1 MAIEF
6 HMLASPK
13 LHAPVLIEG
22 FPGLGL
28 VGTISASYLVEKLQM
43 EPLGYITGEQFP
55 PLAAVHNKRPLFPA
69 RMYYSSKH
77 NIIVF
82 ISEFVIPIMAV
93 NELSEKI
100 YEFAQKSK
108 VRQVISLGGI
118 AIKGEQ
124 DTVYAIS
131 SLPELSAQLEKL
143 PGVELIKEG
152 ATTGVTGVLLA
163 RGAVDKY
170 PVVSLLAESQ
180 QGYMD
185 PKASAMVLEA
195 LKALIKIDID
205 TATLEHEAAKIDTK
219 VKEIVGKAKSAH
231 SQYKKVENEGWLG
244 TMYG

>member
-6 HMLASPK
+6 HLTASPK
-13 LHAPVLIEG
+13 MHSPVLIEG

-69 RMYYSSKH
+69 RMYYSAKH
-77 NIIVF
+77 NLIVF
-82 ISEFVIPIMAV
+82 ISEFVIPIAAV
-93 NELSEKI
+93 NELSDRI
-100 YEFAQKSK
+100 YEFAQKHNVK
-108 VRQVISLGGI
+108 KIISLGGI

-124 DTVYAIS
+124 DTVYAIA
-131 SLPELSAQLEKL
+131 SLPEISSQLEKL
-143 PGVELIKEG
+143 PHVELIKEG
-152 ATTGVTGVLLA
+152 ATTGVTGILLA
-163 RGAVDKY
+163 RGAVEKY
-170 PVVSLLAESQ
+170 PVISLLAESQ

-185 PKASAMVLEA
+185 PKAAAMVLEA
-195 LKALIKIDID
+195 LKELIKIDVD
-205 TATLEHEAAKIDTK
+205 TTSLEHEAAKIDTK

-231 SQYKKVENEGWLG
+231 AEYKKVENEGGLG

>member
-6 HMLASPK
+6 HMLANPK
-13 LHAPVLIEG
+13 LRSPVLIEG

-69 RMYYSSKH
+69 RMYFSKKH

-82 ISEFVIPIMAV
+82 ISEFVIPITAV
-93 NELSEKI
+93 NELSDKI
-100 YEFAQKSK
+100 YEFAQKGK
-108 VRQVISLGGI
+108 VKQIISLGGI

-143 PGVELIKEG
+143 PNVELIKEG
-152 ATTGVTGVLLA
+152 ATTGVTGILLA
-163 RGAVDKY
+163 RGAVEKY
-170 PVVSLLAESQ
+170 PVISLLAESQ

-195 LKALIKIDID
+195 LKTLVKIDID
-205 TATLEHEAAKIDTK
+205 TTTLEHEAAKIDSK

-231 SQYKKVENEGWLG
+231 TAYKKVETEGGLG